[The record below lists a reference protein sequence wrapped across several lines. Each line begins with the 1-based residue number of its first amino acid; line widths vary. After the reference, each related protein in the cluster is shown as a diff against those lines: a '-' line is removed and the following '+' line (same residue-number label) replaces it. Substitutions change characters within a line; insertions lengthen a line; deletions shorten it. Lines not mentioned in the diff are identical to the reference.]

1 MEDEK
6 MESGVSQYRNREFSY
21 KNFKLPKN
29 IKIEDINANYT
40 SQVEEK
46 KALKRMVEIS

>member
-1 MEDEK
+1 
-6 MESGVSQYRNREFSY
+6 MESGVSQYRDREFSY

-40 SQVEEK
+40 SQVGRKESFKENG
-46 KALKRMVEIS
+46 